1 MKQGASSRRVNEQA
15 RQVIA
20 EILMFEISD
29 PRLDMVTVTDCE
41 VSFDRSVC
49 NVYFSCGKGRY
60 EETSAALKAA
70 AGRIRTLMG
79 KKLTWRVS
87 PELRFFVDKSV
98 DAAERVAI
106 ALEAERRRISAHAIE
121 GNPVESKEE
130 PLD

>member
-70 AGRIRTLMG
+70 ARRIRTLMG
-79 KKLTWRVS
+79 KKLT
-87 PELRFFVDKSV
+87 
-98 DAAERVAI
+98 
-106 ALEAERRRISAHAIE
+106 
-121 GNPVESKEE
+121 
-130 PLD
+130 